1 MFIEPDGVGH
11 GMLHHN
17 FDVEEHADLC
27 NCCTWN
33 NDRPF
38 VCKVMYR
45 GRLGDVVVLSYDQ

>member
-17 FDVEEHADLC
+17 LDVKEHADLC
-27 NCCTWN
+27 NCCAWN

-38 VCKVMYR
+38 VFKMMYS
-45 GRLGDVVVLSYDQ
+45 GCLGDVVVLSYDQ

>member
-17 FDVEEHADLC
+17 LDVEEHADLR
-27 NCCTWN
+27 NCCAWN

-38 VCKVMYR
+38 VCIEAV
-45 GRLGDVVVLSYDQ
+45 

>member
-11 GMLHHN
+11 GMLHHS